1 MQSHSLFG
9 RVVRGLAVL
18 RNALALPRDAEDRPS
33 EMIVIAN
40 TSATADG
47 PIPEDFTIPQ
57 QPSLRPNPMV
67 PPACDSL
74 LGTKGSVGLAHKFTQ
89 QRQSY
94 ADSVTVGD
102 SHDETPINENE
113 TPTNNESETPINN
126 ESETPTNN
134 ESETPINNENE
145 TPINNETPLGGAE
158 DTGDERAP
166 GVDASEEPVDY
177 NLQAMQA
184 AQAYGYYY
192 QPMPQVQETYAPVY
206 TAPAGMPQESGEAP
220 PGEEEALE
228 APSSFISNAMD
239 DFRRGSM
246 PRDTDGRALMH
257 YLDLSTLEHHTAK
270 KKANKIP
277 KGFKTWKEYGEFK
290 KKEKRARQVH
300 DILEDKYPV
309 EYLERR
315 RHHCIV
321 CATNTT
327 EHDRSFRGNRR
338 HDHTKRSSEQSTP
351 RPPWLDR
358 KHRALQLIV
367 HIRILQHGEL
377 KGKRRGRDRNAPR
390 LVVRC
395 E

>member
-18 RNALALPRDAEDRPS
+18 RNALALPRDADDRPA
-33 EMIVIAN
+33 ELIVIAH
-40 TSATADG
+40 TSAAADG
-47 PIPEDFTIPQ
+47 PVPADFTIPQ

-74 LGTKGSVGLAHKFTQ
+74 LGTKGAVGIAHRFTQ
-89 QRQSY
+89 QRQAY
-94 ADSVTVGD
+94 ADSVPAGD
-102 SHDETPINENE
+102 AMPAQGDEPSAQNEGETPV
-113 TPTNNESETPINN
+113 P
-126 ESETPTNN
+126 
-134 ESETPINNENE
+134 NENE
-145 TPINNETPLGGAE
+145 TPIHDENETSIHNENETSTHNENETSTHNETPISNQTETPTQTETPLPNQGAAPVGQFPAGQAE
-158 DTGDERAP
+158 DAGDERAP
-166 GVDASEEPVDY
+166 GVDAGEEPVDY
-177 NLQAMQA
+177 NLQAMRA

-192 QPMPQVQETYAPVY
+192 QPVAPMPESYAPVY
-206 TAPAGMPQESGEAP
+206 SAPAGMPQETGEAP

-228 APSSFISNAMD
+228 APSGIISNAMD

-315 RHHCIV
+315 RHHCDV
-321 CATNTT
+321 C
-327 EHDRSFRGNRR
+327 
-338 HDHTKRSSEQSTP
+338 
-351 RPPWLDR
+351 
-358 KHRALQLIV
+358 
-367 HIRILQHGEL
+367 
-377 KGKRRGRDRNAPR
+377 
-390 LVVRC
+390 
-395 E
+395 